1 MDDLKLYGKNMKEL
15 DSLVETTRIYS
26 QDIGMEFGISK
37 CAMLEMKRGRVVDSN
52 GIDLPSGETIK
63 ALESNDGYKY
73 LGIIQCD
80 VIKNNEMKEMLSKEY
95 FRRIRKILKSSLN
108 AGNTIQAINSRAV
121 SIIRYGAG
129 IVDWRKA
136 ELQQMDRKTRKL
148 LTIYRS
154 MHPQGDGSS
163 VVRCRCFENLEYAH
177 HVESSF
183 H

>member
-1 MDDLKLYGKNMKEL
+1 
-15 DSLVETTRIYS
+15 
-26 QDIGMEFGISK
+26 
-37 CAMLEMKRGRVVDSN
+37 
-52 GIDLPSGETIK
+52 
-63 ALESNDGYKY
+63 
-73 LGIIQCD
+73 
-80 VIKNNEMKEMLSKEY
+80 MLSKEY

-154 MHPQGDGSS
+154 MHLQGD
-163 VVRCRCFENLEYAH
+163 VYRTYLKRKKVDED
-177 HVESSF
+177 
-183 H
+183 